1 MGCFTDIIKHA
12 LKDKKNLV
20 VIIVIC
26 FIIASSYILR
36 NYYIG
41 QIVQNLST
49 NDLFKY
55 TGLTVFSFILHV
67 ILLMHINHDV
77 IHYEKNIFKRFIS
90 IFFKLDFK
98 NVLEH
103 NESIMSD
110 LNESFQNIGLGC
122 HTTYTLFIQQSILI
136 ILTIMIFLY
145 YQKNVGILIIA
156 TLVGIYFLQRYNISV
171 LKEKWRLY
179 WSEYVKFNKLF
190 QDVMLN
196 IWSVKY
202 NTLESVT
209 EKYLNDRF
217 KSRMEGLK
225 SWLDYKIV
233 ALDSPDFAFFIVII
247 YNLYSLIHNKNITT
261 DIRVFLILQSLKIWK
276 EFHILCGSSNDIYQ
290 NIKYIEK
297 ICPVWTLKE
306 KELENDTQEKIHN
319 ISKIEFKNVY
329 FSYGE
334 KNILSNM
341 NFVMDKGK
349 TISLL
354 GKSGGGKSTIINL
367 ICKLYDVNQG
377 EVLINGI
384 NVNNIST
391 RYLRECINVVPQN
404 FNVFDMTIKENII
417 LEDKLNKDRLDFL
430 VKLLDLPDLERRAK
444 ELSHGQKQRVIIART
459 LYRENKSVYIF
470 DEYLSAVDPKQ
481 SKIIH
486 DYVLEY
492 IKKNNKIGIFISHNP
507 ERIYSTDKIIKL

>member
-1 MGCFTDIIKHA
+1 MGCLTDILNHA
-12 LKDKKNLV
+12 LKDKKNVAVIV
-20 VIIVIC
+20 VLC

-41 QIVQNLST
+41 KIVQNLST
-49 NDLFKY
+49 KDLFKY
-55 TGLTVFSFILHV
+55 AGVTVLSFILHV
-67 ILLMHINHDV
+67 ILLMHINKDI
-77 IHYEKNIFKRFIS
+77 IHYEKNIFKRFIG

-98 NVLEH
+98 DVLNH

-110 LNESFQNIGLGC
+110 MNESFQNIGLGC
-122 HTTYTLFIQQSILI
+122 QTAYTLFMQQSILI
-136 ILTIMIFLY
+136 GLTILLFLY
-145 YQKNVGILIIA
+145 YQRNVGILLIA
-156 TLVGIYFLQRYNISV
+156 TLIGIYFLQRYNISI
-171 LKEKWRLY
+171 LKEKWRIY
-179 WSEYVKFNKLF
+179 WDEYVKFNKLF

-202 NTLESVT
+202 NTLETIT
-209 EKYLNDRF
+209 EKYLNNRF
-217 KSRMEGLK
+217 KARMEGLQA
-225 SWLDYKIV
+225 WLDYKIV
-233 ALDSPDFAFFIVII
+233 ALDSPDFTFFVVIV
-247 YNLYSLIHNKNITT
+247 YNLYSLIHNKDINT

-276 EFHILCGSSNDIYQ
+276 EFHILCASSTDIYQ

-297 ICPVWTLKE
+297 ICPVWTLRE
-306 KELENDTQEKIHN
+306 KEIEKETDERIDS
-319 ISKIEFKNVY
+319 ITKIEFKNVS
-329 FSYGE
+329 FSYG
-334 KNILSNM
+334 KRNVLSNM
-341 NFVMDKGK
+341 SFFMDKGT

-367 ICKLYDVNQG
+367 ICKLYEVNSG

-384 NVNNIST
+384 NINNVST
-391 RYLRECINVVPQN
+391 KYLRECINVVPQN

-417 LEDKLNKDRLDFL
+417 LEDPLNEDRLNFL
-430 VKLLDLPDLERRAK
+430 IKLLNLPDIELKAK

-486 DYVLEY
+486 DYVLDY
-492 IKKNNKIGIFISHNP
+492 MKKNNKIGIFISHNP
-507 ERIYSTDKIIKL
+507 ERIYSTDKVIKL